1 MKVSLFV
8 TCLIDLF
15 YTDAGKATVELL
27 ERLGCEIDF
36 PEAQTCCGQ
45 PAYNS
50 GYVQEAKEAMKQMM
64 RAFADADYVVTPS
77 GSCAAMVKEYPHLF
91 RGDPK
96 WEDEAKRLAAKTY
109 ELTQF
114 LVDVLNVEDVG
125 ASLPGRATY
134 HTSCHMTRL
143 LGVKEAPFRLL
154 EHVEELELVPL
165 PNAHQCCGFGGT
177 FSVKMGPIS
186 EQMVDEK
193 IAHIDEADVDYVIG
207 ADCGCLLNIGGRI
220 ERLGKPIRVMHIAE
234 VLNQRNEKEGND
246 DADENRK
253 RAVLE
258 TGRGKLAK

>member
-15 YTDAGKATVELL
+15 YTNAGKATVELL

-50 GYVQEAKEAMKQMM
+50 GYVKEAKEAMKHMI
-64 RAFADADYVVTPS
+64 RTFEHADYVVTPS
-77 GSCAAMVKEYPHLF
+77 GSCAAMLKEYPRVF
-91 RGDPK
+91 QGDREWEPK
-96 WEDEAKRLAAKTY
+96 AKALADKTY

-114 LVDVLNVEDVG
+114 IVDVLKMEDVG
-125 ASLPGRATY
+125 AKLQGRATY

-143 LGVKEAPFRLL
+143 LGVKEAPFKLL
-154 EHVEELELVPL
+154 KNVKGLELVPL

-193 IAHIDEADVDYVIG
+193 IEHIEEVNADYLIG
-207 ADCGCLLNIGGRI
+207 ADCGCLMNIGGRI
-220 ERLGKPIRVMHIAE
+220 ERQGKPIKVMHIAE
-234 VLNQRNEKEGND
+234 VLNSR
-246 DADENRK
+246 
-253 RAVLE
+253 
-258 TGRGKLAK
+258 

>member
-15 YTDAGKATVELL
+15 YTNAGKATVELL
-27 ERLGCEIDF
+27 ERLGCEVDF
-36 PEAQTCCGQ
+36 PETQTCCGQ

-50 GYVQEAKEAMKQMM
+50 GYVKEAKEAMKHMI
-64 RAFADADYVVTPS
+64 RTFEHADYVVTPS
-77 GSCAAMVKEYPHLF
+77 GSCAAMFKEYPHIF
-91 RGDPK
+91 RGDREWEPK
-96 WEDEAKRLAAKTY
+96 AKALAAKTY

-114 LVDVLNVEDVG
+114 LVDVLKVEDVG
-125 ASLPGRATY
+125 AKLEGRAAY

-154 EHVEELELVPL
+154 KNVKGLELVPL

-193 IAHIDEADVDYVIG
+193 IKHIEETQADYLIG
-207 ADCGCLLNIGGRI
+207 ADCGCLMNIGGRI
-220 ERLGKPIRVMHIAE
+220 ERQGKPIKVMHIAE
-234 VLNQRNEKEGND
+234 VLNSR
-246 DADENRK
+246 
-253 RAVLE
+253 
-258 TGRGKLAK
+258 